1 MELIVNNIRE
11 NERELRMDNPKALAT
26 MGTKD
31 RERRQTIKKHNTET

>member
-31 RERRQTIKKHNTET
+31 RAKRKIFDSR